1 MQIYIVD
8 SSADTR
14 TQLHEQLSEFLRAER
29 ESHLL
34 PYLSLKAFAPEE
46 LKFQDTPSLCILGE
60 GLAQRGIS
68 QVAQIRRQLPDARL
82 LLVIPSGLE
91 TLAFVE
97 EMTRAGVDD
106 FITRR
111 STAFE
116 ILQKI
121 VTRAQSE
128 QKKTSGTLILV
139 ESGKGGLGTTSITA
153 ALGDELSE
161 TGKKTLIVDLDTETQ
176 DLCRFL
182 QVKPFINEN
191 LQLILSAQR
200 PPHAEFVAQCVLPVK
215 ENLSCLPP
223 CPDNDALYEGR
234 TAQVQTFFNVLRA
247 LDAEYDAIVV
257 DTGSSRGSFL
267 RSLYKVTDKVLFV
280 LNNDPATLHASVDKV
295 RKLKAMLS
303 PGATISLIENNSTRY
318 GLPRG
323 VLAQELVRIAGIE
336 PDAWTGVTLG
346 MTREAAQW
354 PASGYT
360 LRGAG
365 DKQISASLSKLATTL
380 GFSSTEKSSSWRS
393 FFGMSKPKEKAPEK
407 RLLLPQSPPI
417 EVRSTPVP
425 DLRVVTSRDDEN
437 EELLERKLVSGVKLQ
452 RRS

>member
-14 TQLHEQLSEFLRAER
+14 AQLHEQLSEFLRAER

-46 LKFQDTPSLCILGE
+46 LKFQDAPSLCILGE

-68 QVAQIRRQLPDARL
+68 HIAQIRRQLPDARL

-128 QKKTSGTLILV
+128 QKKSSGTLILI

-161 TGKKTLIVDLDTETQ
+161 LGKKTLIVDLDTETQ

-191 LQLILSAQR
+191 LQLILSGQR
-200 PPHAEFVAQCVLPVK
+200 PPHAEFVAQCFLPVK
-215 ENLSCLPP
+215 ENLFCLPP

-280 LNNDPATLHASVDKV
+280 VNNDPATLHASVDKV

-303 PGATISLIENNSTRY
+303 PGATISLVENNSTRY

-323 VLAQELVRIAGIE
+323 VLAQELVRIAGME
-336 PDAWTGVTLG
+336 AEAWTGVTLG

-365 DKQISASLSKLATTL
+365 DKQITASLSKLASTL
-380 GFSSTEKSSSWRS
+380 GFSTTERSSSWRS
-393 FFGMSKPKEKAPEK
+393 FFGMSRQREKTPEK
-407 RLLLPQSPPI
+407 QLLLPASPPL
-417 EVRSTPVP
+417 EMRSTPVP
-425 DLRVVTSRDDEN
+425 DLRVVTPREEENDEI
-437 EELLERKLVSGVKLQ
+437 LERRLVSGVKLQ
-452 RRS
+452 RRN